1 MKKVLIVL
9 CISLLIF
16 SCKKE
21 ENKDTKDFDGI
32 AVENFKAEVPN
43 AWYGLFLAMTKGTPG
58 FSPPVAARAFGY
70 DGLALYES
78 IAPGSTA
85 THTLS
90 SRLSK
95 FNVGVEP
102 GGGKTYF
109 WPASANAAL
118 AEIGRNLYR
127 NKASNLVSID
137 SLENLIKSG
146 FSGQA
151 SAEAIE
157 NGADFGKK
165 VGHSVYEYSKTDGQ
179 DECYLTNFPVGYQF
193 TVGLGKWVPT
203 PPAFQP
209 IPMQP
214 YWGSVRTFM
223 FKNAAIAM
231 PNLVPGFSSDANSG
245 FYAQALETY
254 NVSTNL
260 TQEQELI
267 AKYWSDDPGK
277 TSTPSGHSVS
287 IMKQVV
293 EKENLNLEKAAVA
306 YCKLGFAVHDAFVN
320 CWKCK
325 YQDNLLR
332 PITYIRTYIDPA
344 YNSLLSTPP
353 FPEFPSG
360 HSVQSGASALVLES
374 LFGNNYAFQDKTHNN
389 RVDINGAP
397 RNFESFSEFANEAA
411 ISRLYGGIHFSRA
424 IYEGV
429 TFGRN
434 VGKNVAEFKMD

>member
-9 CISLLIF
+9 GISLLIF

-146 FSGQA
+146 F
-151 SAEAIE
+151 
-157 NGADFGKK
+157 
-165 VGHSVYEYSKTDGQ
+165 
-179 DECYLTNFPVGYQF
+179 
-193 TVGLGKWVPT
+193 
-203 PPAFQP
+203 
-209 IPMQP
+209 
-214 YWGSVRTFM
+214 
-223 FKNAAIAM
+223 
-231 PNLVPGFSSDANSG
+231 
-245 FYAQALETY
+245 
-254 NVSTNL
+254 
-260 TQEQELI
+260 
-267 AKYWSDDPGK
+267 
-277 TSTPSGHSVS
+277 
-287 IMKQVV
+287 
-293 EKENLNLEKAAVA
+293 
-306 YCKLGFAVHDAFVN
+306 
-320 CWKCK
+320 
-325 YQDNLLR
+325 
-332 PITYIRTYIDPA
+332 
-344 YNSLLSTPP
+344 
-353 FPEFPSG
+353 
-360 HSVQSGASALVLES
+360 
-374 LFGNNYAFQDKTHNN
+374 LFGAGPF
-389 RVDINGAP
+389 
-397 RNFESFSEFANEAA
+397 
-411 ISRLYGGIHFSRA
+411 RLF
-424 IYEGV
+424 
-429 TFGRN
+429 
-434 VGKNVAEFKMD
+434 